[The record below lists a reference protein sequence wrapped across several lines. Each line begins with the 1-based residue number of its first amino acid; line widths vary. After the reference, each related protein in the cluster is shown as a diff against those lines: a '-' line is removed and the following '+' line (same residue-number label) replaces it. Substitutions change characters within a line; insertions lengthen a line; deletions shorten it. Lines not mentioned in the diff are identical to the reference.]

1 MAPAGERAGER
12 GSVAIVVGLALTLLL
27 GFAALVDVGLSWA
40 VRVDCSCWREGEAPA
55 GPHPRH
61 VSAS

>member
-40 VRVDCSCWREGEAPA
+40 GRVDCSCWREGEARPA
-55 GPHPRH
+55 PTHGT
-61 VSAS
+61 